1 MPVYRPTAY
10 YTVSF
15 RNPTYA
21 YDQNSATCASGFS
34 ATYASVNCIY
44 QGFASLSVST
54 AVEVVIDWA
63 ATITE
68 GGPTSE
74 GETCVGSASLMA
86 SVNGGTSWV
95 SLAFLNASRDR
106 ATTTYALAGLS
117 QLSNLRI
124 EALCRGAVI
133 TDPHTGQKF
142 VANGYIDVY
151 EIYVNVNG
159 HSVVLSHTAPG
170 TGTGKRVYASNLWD
184 ASAGTYGV
192 PNASTAA
199 IFTQDGTSGYWF
211 LESYS

>member
-1 MPVYRPTAY
+1 MTVYRPTAY
-10 YTVSF
+10 TGSF
-15 RNPTYA
+15 INPTYA
-21 YDQNSATCASGFS
+21 YDQNNATRASGFS

-44 QGFASLSVST
+44 QGFASLSVSM

-68 GGPTSE
+68 GGPTSD
-74 GETCVGSASLMA
+74 GETCIGSASLMA

-95 SLAFLNASRDR
+95 ALDFVSASRDR

-117 QLSNLRI
+117 QLSNLLI
-124 EALCRGAVI
+124 KALCSGAVI
-133 TDPHTGQKF
+133 TDPNTGQKF

-170 TGTGKRVYASNLWD
+170 TGAGKRVYASNLWD
-184 ASAGTYGV
+184 ASAGAYGV

-199 IFTQDGTSGYWF
+199 VFTQDGTNGHWF

>member
-10 YTVSF
+10 TGSF
-15 RNPTYA
+15 SNPTYA

-34 ATYASVNCIY
+34 ATYVPVNCIY

-54 AVEVVIDWA
+54 AVEVIINWA

-68 GGPTSE
+68 GGPTSD
-74 GETCVGSASLMA
+74 GETCIGGAGLMA

-95 SLAFLNASRDR
+95 SLDFVSASRDR
-106 ATTTYALAGLS
+106 ATTTYTLTGLS
-117 QLSNLRI
+117 QLSNLQI
-124 EALCRGAVI
+124 KALCSGAVI
-133 TDPHTGQKF
+133 RDIKTGQKF

-170 TGTGKRVYASNLWD
+170 TGTGKRVYASNLWN

-211 LESYS
+211 LEGYS